1 MGSDELADQ
10 LGSRVLFVP
19 WSAESV
25 TTAAELAQ
33 ELRNETGTRGM
44 VVVDQLTGKPEE
56 LTAWPHRTLRS
67 LSTRVEPTDV
77 AAVIL
82 PSYEL
87 LVGVRLPVDGFAVIA
102 EYEGDPLSGWAE
114 FVGATN
120 VNTQETM
127 TITVDDAI
135 QAALD
140 ELVDA
145 GYKGWLEDR
154 GQRRARA
161 AAAELRSL
169 GLTTAQI
176 LGYVISGPT
185 AGTYSRLHR
194 FSATNITTLRTLLS

>member
-1 MGSDELADQ
+1 MGSDELAAQ

-33 ELRNETGTRGM
+33 ELRNETGTRGV
-44 VVVDQLTGKPEE
+44 VVVDQLTVKPDE
-56 LTAWPHRTLRS
+56 LAAWPHRTLRS

-102 EYEGDPLSGWAE
+102 EYEGDPLSGWAQ

-120 VNTQETM
+120 VDTQEMM
-127 TITVDDAI
+127 TIAIDDAM
-135 QAALD
+135 QDALD

-145 GYKGWLEDR
+145 GYKGWLDDR
-154 GQRRARA
+154 GQRRVHA

-169 GLTTAQI
+169 GLTTTQI
-176 LGYVISGPT
+176 LGYVMSGPT

-194 FSATNITTLRTLLS
+194 FSGTNITTLRTLLS